1 MTTAGTVDVA
11 VRMDRMY
18 RHQRYIYDVSR
29 KFYLIGRDRLLR
41 SIPAEPG
48 DALLEIGSGTGRN
61 LVALAKLH
69 PELSLYGI
77 DASRAMIDTA
87 RTVARRAGVAGR
99 IRLGFG
105 VGEQAD
111 ARNLG
116 RPSGFDHVVFSYALS
131 MFDEPVAALERAV
144 SLLAPGGTLYVVDF
158 SDQADLPDWF
168 RRALI
173 AWLDRFGVRHRPE
186 VARHLRELALADK
199 GTFTFQPVA
208 RRYAEIMTFRPAT
221 R

>member
-1 MTTAGTVDVA
+1 MTISSTADVA

-18 RHQRYIYDVSR
+18 RHQRYIYDLSR
-29 KFYLIGRDRLLR
+29 KYFLLGRDRLLR
-41 SIPAEPG
+41 SIPAKPG
-48 DALLEIGSGTGRN
+48 DALLEIGAGTGRN

-87 RTVARRAGVAGR
+87 QAAARRAGVAGR

-116 RPSGFDHVVFSYALS
+116 RPNGFDHIVFSYALS
-131 MFDEPVAALERAV
+131 MFDEPLAALDRAI

-158 SDQADLPDWF
+158 SDQRDLPDPF
-168 RRALI
+168 RRALV

-186 VARHLRELALADK
+186 VARHLSELAHHDRGA
-199 GTFTFQPVA
+199 FTFEPVA
-208 RRYAEIMTFRPAT
+208 RRYAEILTFRPIT
-221 R
+221 